1 MAQPSKKA
9 KSSAKTPKAPK
20 TPKPPKTKKP
30 SGSGV
35 LAWEDD
41 PGSGVTV
48 NRPIPDLAKKPLA
61 FRFPSPAPTAK
72 VYAKATP
79 EFRYWTAAEA
89 LRRGADFW
97 AAVVPLAN
105 WEVGAS
111 LKVILDEGEDLNAYY
126 DRKALNFFHGPSPSG
141 TVYSGESPDVIC
153 HEMGHAI
160 LDSFKPELWGAA
172 SQEVAAFHES
182 FGDMSAILS
191 ALQLPTLRGAILS
204 DTGGKIS
211 KTSRLSRLAEQ
222 LGTAIR
228 AQAPDAVDPDC
239 LRNAANSFVYRNPAT
254 LPSSAP
260 AVSLSSEPHSFS
272 RVFTGAFL
280 EILGAMLQIKAGA
293 STPTD
298 PQLLAVST
306 EFGGILATA
315 VKAASVVSDWY
326 AQVAAQI
333 VLAAGKVNPAYAPA
347 IKAVFVRRQILS
359 LHSAATIGIV
369 AEAAPVMAAA
379 AAGQIQGPLPKV
391 ALHAGHYGL
400 DGLLMV
406 DAPGQHRAFIATA
419 AGPNSQPIEPVT
431 GTTAAQY
438 FVDDLFTRG
447 RVDYVAQAHAHLDH
461 RRTMKTHRVVKH
473 GDAHH
478 LERVLFD
485 CGLCDH

>member
-9 KSSAKTPKAPK
+9 KSAAKTPKAPK
-20 TPKPPKTKKP
+20 TPKPPKAKKP
-30 SGSGV
+30 SGTQI

-41 PGSGVTV
+41 PGSGITV
-48 NRPIPDLAKKPLA
+48 NRPVPDLAKKPLA

-79 EFRYWTAAEA
+79 GFRYWTAAEA

-126 DRKALNFFHGPSPSG
+126 DRNALNFFHGPSPGG

-191 ALQLPTLRGAILS
+191 ALQLPSLRGAILS

-211 KTSRLSRLAEQ
+211 KASRLSRLAEQ

-228 AQAPDAVDPDC
+228 AQQPDAVEPDC
-239 LRNAANSFVYRNPAT
+239 LRNAANSFVYRDPST
-254 LPSSAP
+254 LPSSA
-260 AVSLSSEPHSFS
+260 AASSLSSEPHSFS
-272 RVFTGAFL
+272 RVFTGAFF

-315 VKAASVVSDWY
+315 IKAASVVSDWY

-333 VLAAGKVNPAYAPA
+333 VLAAGKVNPAYPPA

-359 LHSAATIGIV
+359 LHSAATIGMV
-369 AEAAPVMAAA
+369 AQSAPTMAAI
-379 AAGQIQGPLPKV
+379 AGPIQGPLTKV
-391 ALHAGHYGL
+391 ALRAGHYGI
-400 DGLLMV
+400 DGLLLV
-406 DAPGQHRAFIATA
+406 DAPGQHRAFIAA
-419 AGPNSQPIEPVT
+419 SAGPNSQPIEPAT
-431 GTTAAQY
+431 GATAAQY

-447 RVDYVAQAHAHLDH
+447 RVDYDAQPHAHLDH
-461 RRTMKTHRVVKH
+461 RKRMKTHRVVKH

-485 CGLCDH
+485 CGICDH